1 MSIDLSFFLYA
12 RIVLLLKKEKKNC
25 FVFFHQIHQPL
36 VMIFNRNDAG
46 E

>member
-25 FVFFHQIHQPL
+25 FVFFHQIYQPL
-36 VMIFNRNDAG
+36 VMTFNRNDAG